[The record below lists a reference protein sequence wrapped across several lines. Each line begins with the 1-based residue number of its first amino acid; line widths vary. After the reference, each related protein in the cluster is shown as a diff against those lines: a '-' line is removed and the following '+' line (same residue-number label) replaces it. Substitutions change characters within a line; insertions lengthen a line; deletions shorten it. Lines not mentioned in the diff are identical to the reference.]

1 MVCFVRKTA
10 DLNSNSWYNGL
21 NTLNWEYTYYKS
33 RRTISGM
40 SNQWQSSKY
49 MSNTLSLLSVIS
61 HCMLLDVA
69 FTSKTHKPLTDQGLE
84 ETQTKSSQED
94 KSTPSIIKT
103 TGNNVNYIL

>member
-1 MVCFVRKTA
+1 MQWFKYFI
-10 DLNSNSWYNGL
+10 LN
-21 NTLNWEYTYYKS
+21 NTLAVQLKGLYLGCQTS
-33 RRTISGM
+33 DSPP
-40 SNQWQSSKY
+40 
-49 MSNTLSLLSVIS
+49 NTLSLLSVTS